1 MKTYCLSKVTYR
13 LSTVSVILLVLS
25 FCLSMS
31 YTSAATAAS
40 VSAWPMFHH
49 DAQHSGQSANN
60 GPLTN
65 TLKWSFSPN
74 SSANS
79 ANLPPDTPSI
89 SNDGL
94 TLYVNVTG
102 LNGVAGNQLVAIN
115 TTTGQKTWSYSIGGG
130 GATAVAA
137 DGTIY
142 AAGGTQLY
150 AFTSA
155 GVLKWVF
162 SGAND
167 SIHGEPCIGGD
178 GTIYFGS
185 WDTYVYAVNPDS
197 SLKWKYKTVGSIAPL
212 ASPTLSTDG
221 LTLYVGSG
229 DPHNQTDGTIYAI
242 LTLSGNLKWSK
253 NIDPIR
259 ASGAVVGQDG
269 TIYVCGNK
277 MVHAFTPD
285 GTQLWQSASG
295 TAEYLTPALSS
306 SGIIYTGTGS
316 TGKIFALS
324 AATGATLWSYQTGV
338 NPSYPNGPQYG
349 VLSAPVIGADA
360 TVYLGSVDGKMYA
373 LKSDG
378 TLRWTYTT
386 SASIGENCPAIG
398 ADGTL
403 YFSSSNTYLYAV
415 KDNITS
421 YTLSVSKSGT
431 GTVTSSP
438 SGISCGS
445 TCSSAYTSGSSVVLS
460 AAPATGS
467 TFTSWTGCDNTS
479 GSQCTVAMSSAKS
492 VSAVFTATPSTYT
505 LSVSK
510 SGTGTGTV
518 TSSPSGISCGSTCS
532 AAYTS
537 GTSVA
542 LSAAADNSS
551 TFTSWSGCDNTSG
564 SQCTVA
570 MSSAKSVT
578 ATFTTSGSPDY
589 NAASAQINAIYSQ
602 YASWFG
608 TKSGGIVTGTSGS
621 ATYYYVQWFTN
632 GAALVAWTDG
642 TMFTYYNNIWY
653 ALGITWKALS
663 DLATTG
669 INAIYSQYASWF
681 GTKSGSMLTGTS
693 GSATY
698 YVQWFTNG
706 AALVAWTDGT
716 MYTYYNS
723 SWYALGVSWK

>member
-1 MKTYCLSKVTYR
+1 MKTYCLSKVN
-13 LSTVSVILLVLS
+13 VIVLALS
-25 FCLSMS
+25 FCLSMF
-31 YTSAATAAS
+31 YTSVAAAAS

-74 SSANS
+74 PGSYSAS
-79 ANLPPDTPSI
+79 LPPDTPSI

-94 TLYVNVTG
+94 TLYVTVTG

-115 TTTGQKTWSYSIGGG
+115 TTTGKLVWSYSIGGG

-155 GVLKWVF
+155 GVLKWVY

-185 WDTYVYAVNPDS
+185 WDTYVYAVNPDG

-229 DPHNQTDGTIYAI
+229 DPHDQTDGTIYAI
-242 LTLSGNLKWSK
+242 LTFSGNLKWSK

-306 SGIIYTGTGS
+306 SGIIYTGTGAS
-316 TGKIFALS
+316 GKIFALS

-349 VLSAPVIGADA
+349 VLSAPVIGTDA

-431 GTVTSSP
+431 GTGTITSSP

-445 TCSSAYTSGSSVVLS
+445 S
-460 AAPATGS
+460 
-467 TFTSWTGCDNTS
+467 
-479 GSQCTVAMSSAKS
+479 
-492 VSAVFTATPSTYT
+492 
-505 LSVSK
+505 
-510 SGTGTGTV
+510 
-518 TSSPSGISCGSTCS
+518 CS

-602 YASWFG
+602 YVSWFG
-608 TKSGGIVTGTSGS
+608 TKSGGIVTVTSGLT
-621 ATYYYVQWFTN
+621 AYYVQWFSN
-632 GAALVAWTDG
+632 GTALVAWTDG
-642 TMFTYYNNIWY
+642 TMYTYYNNTWY

-663 DLATTG
+663 DLVTTV

-723 SWYALGVSWK
+723 TWYALGVNWK